1 MLSDLAAGERKLL
14 INKIKSVLTEKQF
27 RRLWLYYVEGKTEQQ
42 IADIENVGQPR
53 IVKSISSAKKRV
65 QKYLGNYANRG

>member
-14 INKIKSVLTEKQF
+14 INKIKSILTEKQF

-42 IADIENVGQPR
+42 IANIEGIAQQNVS
-53 IVKSISSAKKRV
+53 KSIRLSEKKLKQFFSSRV
-65 QKYLGNYANRG
+65 